1 MASTNNTANVESV
14 KKTKANKGK
23 GPAVEVVAEASSSTP
38 TVVSVA
44 DFEALKQQVLAL
56 TTKVAEL
63 EAHVSEHPSV
73 KGESSKPKKEEKE
86 KKPRAPTAYN
96 LFMKEKM
103 KELKETQPELN
114 NIERMKI
121 GAEAWTASKT
131 TDA

>member
-1 MASTNNTANVESV
+1 MASTNNTANVETV

-23 GPAVEVVAEASSSTP
+23 GPAVEVVAEASSSTT
-38 TVVSVA
+38 TVVSVV

-56 TTKVAEL
+56 TARVVEL
-63 EAHVSEHPSV
+63 EAHVSELPSV
-73 KGESSKPKKEEKE
+73 KGENSKPKKEEKE

-96 LFMKEKM
+96 MFMKEKM
-103 KELKETQPELN
+103 KELKETQPGLN

-121 GAEAWTASKT
+121 GAEAWTASKS